1 MKKKKYESPS
11 ICKNTVE
18 VESGFMSASI
28 IDQEVTGK
36 GVTIEGHEVT
46 HEYGFEN
53 DPAFS
58 ENSKWD

>member
-1 MKKKKYESPS
+1 MNKKKYESPFIS
-11 ICKNTVE
+11 RNTVE

-28 IDQEVTGK
+28 IDQEVSGK

-53 DPAFS
+53 DQAFS
-58 ENSKWD
+58 ENNKWD